1 MAVTTLDNHLH
12 RFCGGRYQAAE
23 ETVTVRLSGMQ
34 AQVTRGLFRCA
45 KCGDEQRTVE
55 QREAAERAAVDRM
68 RATHALLTPREVR
81 QLREALGL
89 TTAQLG
95 ELLHGVPKGIVEGWE
110 RGRYLQN
117 RDADALLRSLRDR
130 ETLERR
136 AARAGV
142 TLPTPVGGAA
152 PSAPGA
158 EAGAEGAAAAEP
170 LAAAG
175 GGLAPAL
182 ASADAAAVPAGA
194 AATARGPRRAP
205 SPAVPAR

>member
-55 QREAAERAAVDRM
+55 QREAAERDAVERM
-68 RATHALLTPREVR
+68 RAANALLAPREIR
-81 QLREALGL
+81 QLRESVGL
-89 TTAQLG
+89 TPAQLG
-95 ELLHGVPKGIVEGWE
+95 ELLYGVPKGIVEGWE

-117 RDADALLRSLRDR
+117 READALLRSLRDR

-142 TLPTPVGGAA
+142 ALPVPDGPAA
-152 PSAPGA
+152 P
-158 EAGAEGAAAAEP
+158 AGQ
-170 LAAAG
+170 
-175 GGLAPAL
+175 
-182 ASADAAAVPAGA
+182 
-194 AATARGPRRAP
+194 P
-205 SPAVPAR
+205 SPAPEALATATP